1 MVAFVKKPR
10 KMRHACGMVNKF
22 LTNTMFINIAY
33 LCISVFLK
41 ITILN
46 SYIIVNNSLIVTV

>member
-10 KMRHACGMVNKF
+10 KSRHACGMVNKF

-33 LCISVFLK
+33 LCFAILLK
-41 ITILN
+41 ITISN
-46 SYIIVNNSLIVTV
+46 TYIIVNNSLIVTV

>member
-10 KMRHACGMVNKF
+10 EMRHACGMVNKF
-22 LTNTMFINIAY
+22 LTNNMFINIEY
-33 LCISVFLK
+33 LCIAIFKK
-41 ITILN
+41 ITISN